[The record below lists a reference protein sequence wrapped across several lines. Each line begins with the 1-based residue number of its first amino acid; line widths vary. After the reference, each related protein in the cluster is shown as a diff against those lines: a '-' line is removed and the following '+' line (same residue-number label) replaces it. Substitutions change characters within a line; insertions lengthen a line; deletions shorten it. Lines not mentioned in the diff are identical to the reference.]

1 MSIAIESND
10 ELEQVRT
17 RLRKMTDAQLVSFG
31 KAARSLCRDPKCPG
45 VFRRQYMQPARN
57 RFGFVHWLTV
67 SEDALITA

>member
-31 KAARSLCRDPKCPG
+31 KAARSLCRDTKCPG

-57 RFGFVHWLTV
+57 RFGFVHWFTV
-67 SEDALITA
+67 SEDVLITA